1 MRADAP
7 RPKPGSGGGR
17 RPHRAPAER
26 PDPEDRNAAEA
37 TALRILRAADQSRD
51 GLRRR
56 LCRHGFSAETAI
68 EVTGKLVEG
77 GWIDDQALAAS
88 VGAARRT
95 HGYGRRRVA
104 ADLAARGI
112 TDDAVIAAALGD
124 DGEAELQAARDAA
137 MRLRRRFPSGRLGE
151 SELRRL
157 AAALQRRGFNHDVIR
172 SILRE
177 SDLADQLADLEDD

>member
-1 MRADAP
+1 
-7 RPKPGSGGGR
+7 
-17 RPHRAPAER
+17 
-26 PDPEDRNAAEA
+26 
-37 TALRILRAADQSRD
+37 
-51 GLRRR
+51 
-56 LCRHGFSAETAI
+56 
-68 EVTGKLVEG
+68 G